1 MVYPKFNKF
10 LPFLSVFLMTLFSL
24 VTALKADEKNS
35 PPKVVVTIKPLHS
48 LVSSV
53 MKGVGE
59 PMLLLK
65 GASSPHHFQLKPSD
79 AVAIKRADLIVRVGP
94 KLETPMNK
102 VLKSLSSSNSVLNVV
117 DLDGLTFYQMRSK
130 HHHDHGGA
138 HGDHDGHDDH
148 KKHAK
153 HDDHD
158 HHDHKKKHAKHD
170 HDEDHHDHKKH
181 AKHDDHDHHDH
192 KKKHAKHD
200 HDEDHHDHKKHAK
213 HDDHDHDK
221 HGHDEHKEDANFEKD
236 QHMWLHT
243 GNAKTVALAL
253 AKKLAKLDPKNSKT
267 YQANAA
273 ALSAKL
279 DKLSAE
285 ITALM
290 KPLDDRSYMVFH
302 DAYQYLTAP
311 YDLHFA
317 GAITLNPATPPSAK
331 HLKELIKTLKK
342 EKVICIFSE
351 VQYNPKLVK
360 ALSEGHNVKTSVI
373 DPIGA
378 KVKAGPDAYYTM
390 MKNLSTEINACL
402 KP

>member
-24 VTALKADEKNS
+24 VPALKADEKNS

-102 VLKSLSSSNSVLNVV
+102 VLKSLSSSNSVLNAV
-117 DLDGLTFYQMRSK
+117 DLDGLTFYKMRSK
-130 HHHDHGGA
+130 HHHDHGEA
-138 HGDHDGHDDH
+138 HGDHDDHHDH

-153 HDDHD
+153 HDDH
-158 HHDHKKKHAKHD
+158 
-170 HDEDHHDHKKH
+170 DHHDHKKH

-200 HDEDHHDHKKHAK
+200 HDKDHHDHKKHAK
-213 HDDHDHDK
+213 HDDHEHDK
-221 HGHDEHKEDANFEKD
+221 HSHGEHKEDANFEKD
-236 QHMWLHT
+236 PHMWLHT

>member
-10 LPFLSVFLMTLFSL
+10 LPFLSVFLISLFSL
-24 VTALKADEKNS
+24 VPALKADEKNS

-117 DLDGLTFYQMRSK
+117 DLDGLTFYKMRSK
-130 HHHDHGGA
+130 HHHDHGEA
-138 HGDHDGHDDH
+138 HGDHDGHD
-148 KKHAK
+148 
-153 HDDHD
+153 
-158 HHDHKKKHAKHD
+158 
-170 HDEDHHDHKKH
+170 DHKKH

-279 DKLSAE
+279 DKLSSE

>member
-1 MVYPKFNKF
+1 MVYPKINKF
-10 LPFLSVFLMTLFSL
+10 LPFLSVFLITLVSL
-24 VTALKADEKNS
+24 VPALKADEKNS

-53 MKGVGE
+53 MKGVAE
-59 PMLLLK
+59 PTLLLK

-79 AVAIKRADLIVRVGP
+79 ALAIKRADLIVRIGP
-94 KLETPMNK
+94 KLETPLNK
-102 VLKSLSSSNSVLNVV
+102 VLKSLSSSDSVLNVV
-117 DLDGLTFYQMRSK
+117 ELEGLTFYKMRSK
-130 HHHDHGGA
+130 HHHHHDDA
-138 HGDHDGHDDH
+138 HGEHDDH
-148 KKHAK
+148 KKKHAK
-153 HDDHD
+153 HDHDDHDDHKKKHSKHDHDD

-170 HDEDHHDHKKH
+170 HD
-181 AKHDDHDHHDH
+181 DHHDH

-200 HDEDHHDHKKHAK
+200 HDDHHDHKKKHAK
-213 HDDHDHDK
+213 HDHHDDHDD
-221 HGHDEHKEDANFEKD
+221 HKEDANFEKD
-236 QHMWLHT
+236 PHMWLHT

-253 AKKLAKLDPKNSKT
+253 AKKLSKLDPKNSKT
-267 YQANAA
+267 YQENAA
-273 ALSAKL
+273 ALSVKL

-342 EKVICIFSE
+342 EKVACIFSE

-360 ALSEGHNVKTSVI
+360 ALSEGHKVKTAVI

-378 KVKAGPDAYYTM
+378 KIKAGPDAYYTM
-390 MKNLSTEINACL
+390 MKNLSTDINKCL